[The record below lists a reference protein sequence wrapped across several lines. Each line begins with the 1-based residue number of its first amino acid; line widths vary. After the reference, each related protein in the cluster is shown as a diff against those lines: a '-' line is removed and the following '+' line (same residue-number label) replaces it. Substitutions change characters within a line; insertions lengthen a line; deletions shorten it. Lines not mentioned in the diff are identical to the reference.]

1 MHEQQ
6 KQLIRDIYADIKSGR
21 KKKVIV
27 DSDAYNEM
35 DDQFAIL
42 YALCATDKMDVLA
55 INAAP
60 FVNDNAATFEEGME
74 KSWEEIKRLTACL
87 PDGDDIP
94 IYLGSRKSIEETGMP
109 DCSPAA
115 ENIIKTAMASD
126 EVIYILTMGCITNVA
141 SAILLEPRIKEKICV
156 VWLGGNEFHKED
168 VREFNLEMDYAAGQV
183 VLNSGCPLVLCP
195 AQEVTVK
202 LEYTLEQLTSLGY
215 DKPHCAYLTELTKR
229 FHRGAGAPDNWTWIM
244 WDMAAPALLD
254 DPNSAEIEIVTAPAF
269 TDDFHY
275 AFDKTRHDMIIMRKL
290 YPEKVF
296 ENAFGKIKNGKMTL

>member
-1 MHEQQ
+1 MHDRQ
-6 KQLIRDIYADIKSGR
+6 KKLIRDIYADIKSGR
-21 KKKVIV
+21 KKRVIV

-74 KSWEEIKRLTACL
+74 RSREEIKRLTDCL
-87 PDGDDIP
+87 PDGDNIP
-94 IYLGSRKSIEETGMP
+94 VFYGSRKPIEETGMP
-109 DCSPAA
+109 DPSPAA
-115 ENIIKTAMASD
+115 ENIIKTAMESD

-156 VWLGGNEFHKED
+156 VWLGGNELHKDEA
-168 VREFNLEMDYAAGQV
+168 REFNLEMDYAAGQV

-195 AQEVTVK
+195 AQEVTVT
-202 LEYTLEQLTSLGY
+202 LEYTLEELTSLGY
-215 DKPHCAYLTELTKR
+215 DLPHCAYLTDLTKR
-229 FHRGAGAPDNWTWIM
+229 FHKCTGAPDNWTWIM

-254 DPNSAEIEIVTAPAF
+254 DPTSAEIEIVTAPVY
-269 TDDFHY
+269 TDDFRY

-296 ENAFGKIKNGKMTL
+296 ENAFGKIKKGR

>member
-1 MHEQQ
+1 MKRETQ
-6 KQLIRDIYADIKSGR
+6 KRLVKAAFDDIHSDR
-21 KKKVIV
+21 VKKVII

-42 YALCATDKMDVLA
+42 YALCARDKIDVLA
-55 INAAP
+55 INAAA
-60 FVNDNAATFEEGME
+60 FVNDKADTFETGME
-74 KSWEEIKRLTACL
+74 RSYEEIKRLTACL
-87 PDGDDIP
+87 PDGNGIP
-94 IYLGSRKSIEETGMP
+94 VYLGSRKSIEETGEAYV
-109 DCSPAA
+109 SPAA

-141 SAILLEPRIKEKICV
+141 SAILMEPRIKDKICV

-168 VREFNLEMDYAAGQV
+168 VREFNLEMDYAAGQI

-202 LEYTLEQLTSLGY
+202 LEYTLEELTSLGY

-254 DPNSAEIEIVTAPAF
+254 DPTSADIEIVTAPAF
-269 TDDFHY
+269 TDDFKY

-296 ENAFGKIKNGKMTL
+296 ENAFGKIKKGR

>member
-1 MHEQQ
+1 MHERQ
-6 KQLIRDIYADIKSGR
+6 KQLIREIFADLKSDR

-42 YALCATDKMDVLA
+42 YALCATEKIDVLA

-60 FVNDNAATFEEGME
+60 FINDKAATFEEGME
-74 KSWEEIKRLTACL
+74 RSYEEIKRLTDCL
-87 PDGDDIP
+87 PDGDEIP
-94 IYLGSRKSIEETGMP
+94 VFCGSRKPIEETGAP
-109 DCSPAA
+109 DISPAA
-115 ENIIKTAMASD
+115 ENIVKTAMNSD
-126 EVIYILTMGCITNVA
+126 ETVYILTMGCITNVA
-141 SAILLEPRIKEKICV
+141 SAILMEPKICDKICV
-156 VWLGGNEFHKED
+156 VWLGGNEFDKHD

-195 AQEVTVK
+195 AQEVTVT

-215 DKPHCAYLTELTKR
+215 DLPHCAYLTGLTKR

-254 DPNSAEIEIVTAPAF
+254 EPTSAEIEIVTAPSF

-275 AFDKTRHDMIIMRKL
+275 AFDKTRHDMIIMKKL
-290 YPEKVF
+290 YPDKVF
-296 ENAFGKIKNGKMTL
+296 ENAFGKIKKGK